1 MSEQEGLQAPRRRAG
16 DTARPYR
23 FAAPCLPDAR
33 EEHDH
38 LARLLPAG
46 MLPPGPRA
54 QPPAGD
60 PAGCGVLAWARSGLM
75 QLTGQACGP
84 PLAPRAP
91 VLARAAVIAAAIA
104 ELTGRDADPVR
115 LDLDHILA
123 FRSSLTRWTR
133 RGTVSANGTCRI
145 LRAADGWLAVNLARP
160 DDLRSVPAVLGRSLP
175 GPVLDSPV
183 LDSPVLD
190 SPVLDS
196 PVLDSPVLDSTVSD
210 AVAWD
215 ELRAEAAARPAAELA
230 AAAQAVAIPAGVL
243 GRECP
248 APVTTTR
255 LGPAGPAPR
264 LVLDLSAMWAGPLCA
279 SVLGRA
285 GWRVLKVEDVRRP
298 DGARSGPPA
307 FYADL
312 HAGAQ
317 TVMLDFGSAQG
328 RAELSRLADR
338 AGIVIESSRPRALR
352 RLGVVAE
359 DWLSASPGRVWVSV
373 TGYGRQD
380 PQQRVAFGDD
390 AAVAGGLVAWAAD
403 GTPVFC
409 GDAIADPLSGLHAAL
424 AALAAHAAGG
434 GWLVDVAMA
443 GVCADLARPATAPA
457 WPHLISPAGRIDAG
471 EGFGA
476 RVSSGVGMGVGAGG
490 AAWTV
495 RHGELTELVR
505 SP

>member
-1 MSEQEGLQAPRRRAG
+1 MREPQGLKAPRRRAG
-16 DTARPYR
+16 DAAREYR

-46 MLPPGPRA
+46 MLPSGPRP

-75 QLTGQACGP
+75 HLTGQACGP

-145 LRAADGWLAVNLARP
+145 LRAAEGWLAVNLARP
-160 DDLRSVPAVLGRSLP
+160 DDLRSVPAALGRDVRRP
-175 GPVLDSPV
+175 
-183 LDSPVLD
+183 
-190 SPVLDS
+190 
-196 PVLDSPVLDSTVSD
+196 VSD
-210 AVAWD
+210 AAVWD
-215 ELRAEAAARPAAELA
+215 ELRADAAARPAAQLA
-230 AAAQAVAIPAGVL
+230 AAAQAVGIPAGVL
-243 GRECP
+243 GRERP

-255 LGPAGPAPR
+255 LGPAGSAPR

-279 SVLGRA
+279 NILGRA

-317 TVMLDFGSAQG
+317 TVILDFGSAHG
-328 RAELSRLADR
+328 RAELARLADH
-338 AGIVIESSRPRALR
+338 AGIVVESSRSRALR

-380 PQQRVAFGDD
+380 PHQRVAFGDD

-443 GVCADLARPATAPA
+443 GVCADLARPAAAPA
-457 WPHLISPAGRIDAG
+457 WPHLISPGD
-471 EGFGA
+471 GFGA
-476 RVSSGVGMGVGAGG
+476 DSACGTGVGVGADG
-490 AAWTV
+490 ADWTV
-495 RHGELTELVR
+495 RHGELTEPVR
-505 SP
+505 SW

>member
-1 MSEQEGLQAPRRRAG
+1 MGE
-16 DTARPYR
+16 YR
-23 FAAPCLPDAR
+23 LAAPCLPDGN
-33 EEHDH
+33 EERGH

-46 MLPPGPRA
+46 MLSPGGRAPPQEGALPPGGRA

-60 PAGCGVLAWARSGLM
+60 PAGCAVLAWARSGLM
-75 QLTGQACGP
+75 CLTGQAGGP

-91 VLARAAVIAAAIA
+91 VLARASAIAGAIA
-104 ELTGRDADPVR
+104 ELTGRDAEPVR
-115 LDLDHILA
+115 IDLDHVLA
-123 FRSSLTRWTR
+123 FRSSLTRWSR

-160 DDLRSVPAVLGRSLP
+160 DDLRSVPAVLGRDVR
-175 GPVLDSPV
+175 GP
-183 LDSPVLD
+183 
-190 SPVLDS
+190 
-196 PVLDSPVLDSTVSD
+196 VSD
-210 AVAWD
+210 AAVWE
-215 ELRAEAAARPAAELA
+215 ELRGEAAARPAAELA
-230 AAAQAVAIPAGVL
+230 AAAQAVGIPAGVL
-243 GRECP
+243 GRGP
-248 APVTTTR
+248 RAPVTATR

-279 SVLGRA
+279 SLLGRA

-317 TVMLDFGSAQG
+317 TVILDFGSAQG
-328 RAELSRLADR
+328 RAELSRLAGQ
-338 AGIVIESSRPRALR
+338 AGIIVESSRPRALR
-352 RLGVVAE
+352 RLGVIAE
-359 DWLSASPGRVWVSV
+359 DWLSTSPGRVWVSV

-380 PQQRVAFGDD
+380 PEQRVAFGDD

-443 GVCADLARPATAPA
+443 GVCADVARPAVAPA
-457 WPHLISPAGRIDAG
+457 WPHLISPSEGCGAGPAG
-471 EGFGA
+471 A
-476 RVSSGVGMGVGAGG
+476 GVGAGG
-490 AAWTV
+490 AGWTV

-505 SP
+505 SW